1 MGMRKKVKSDFEE
14 QFRQA
19 VVHSGYSR
27 YRLSN
32 LTGVSQ
38 AVLSNFVKKN
48 RSLTLA
54 TAARLAK
61 VLGLSV
67 HQNRGK

>member
-1 MGMRKKVKSDFEE
+1 MRKKAKCDFEE

-19 VVHSGYSR
+19 ILHSGYSR
-27 YRLSN
+27 YRLSH

-38 AVLSNFVKKN
+38 AALSNFVKKK

-54 TAARLAK
+54 TAARLAD

-67 HQNRGK
+67 HKGRGK